1 MCNKK
6 VSHSLVAKAYDERLV
21 TIQYTYNPDEVGR
34 TIMLECCT
42 NGIGTRSGEVPDYT
56 WERYFSEPP
65 MPTTAVGVNSHT
77 LFFPNFSSADIGR
90 YRYTRDIFLSIT
102 HGFY

>member
-1 MCNKK
+1 MHTISYHNNFP
-6 VSHSLVAKAYDERLV
+6 HSLVAEAFDDRLV
-21 TIQYTYNPDEVGR
+21 TVKYTHYPDELGR

-56 WERYFSEPP
+56 WQRYFSEPP

-90 YRYTRDIFLSIT
+90 YRCTES
-102 HGFY
+102 